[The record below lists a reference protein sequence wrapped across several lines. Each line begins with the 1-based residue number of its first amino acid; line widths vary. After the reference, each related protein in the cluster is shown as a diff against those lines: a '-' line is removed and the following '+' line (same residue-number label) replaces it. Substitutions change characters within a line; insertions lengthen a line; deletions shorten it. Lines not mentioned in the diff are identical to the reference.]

1 MKRNELYAK
10 VKSMNLAG
18 EIKEVFGKN
27 FTNVPN
33 DKLEAFIN
41 KKSTKKVEKKC
52 CGTKATTFK
61 DVVVRMVSILQSN
74 KLINKKDAEFIMQ
87 GL

>member
-18 EIKEVFGKN
+18 EIKKFFGKN

-52 CGTKATTFK
+52 CTTKEVTFK